1 MHAGE
6 SIQVRLTAARD
17 GKPVTAGT
25 VVAEFWA
32 PGRDPEH
39 DPDAR
44 RHPDHRFLCLYDD
57 RTRRWTTQVDGRIT
71 AGWAPG
77 QWTVRGKVSGEH
89 EGWAWQVLPLA
100 A

>member
-6 SIQVRLTAARD
+6 SIQVRLTAARA
-17 GKPVTAGT
+17 GAPVTAGT

-39 DPDAR
+39 DLAAR
-44 RHPDHRFLCLYDD
+44 GTPDHAVPCAYDA
-57 RTRRWTTQVDGRIT
+57 RTRRWSAAVST

-77 QWTVRGKVSGEH
+77 RWTVRGRVRGEH